1 MQAGFWKGSLVMQSK
16 SFLPSKNMIG
26 LYIQYNILSLSIF
39 SDVPGYSSY
48 ITLTGVCNAICT
60 KVYNASCMILD
71 PWTGIPQ
78 GFPIS
83 DLNSW
88 GCIYIYI
95 RVYIKKNIGD
105 CHSSWA
111 LLSHIL
117 KETVDAS
124 ARASCFLLCFRELPQ
139 NMACGFWFRDS
150 NGSFRELPLN
160 YSELHELNDIL
171 WYYVCTIYIYI

>member
-1 MQAGFWKGSLVMQSK
+1 MRRFCKRACCGHAGSKPKRNEIMQAGFWKGSLVMQSK

-95 RVYIKKNIGD
+95 YTSIYHKEYWGLSFQLSVAFPHFKGNGWCFGESI
-105 CHSSWA
+105 
-111 LLSHIL
+111 LLFVVL
-117 KETVDAS
+117 P
-124 ARASCFLLCFRELPQ
+124 RASTKHGL
-139 NMACGFWFRDS
+139 W
-150 NGSFRELPLN
+150 
-160 YSELHELNDIL
+160 IL
-171 WYYVCTIYIYI
+171 VPRLQW

>member
-83 DLNSW
+83 DLNS
-88 GCIYIYI
+88 
-95 RVYIKKNIGD
+95 
-105 CHSSWA
+105 
-111 LLSHIL
+111 
-117 KETVDAS
+117 
-124 ARASCFLLCFRELPQ
+124 
-139 NMACGFWFRDS
+139 
-150 NGSFRELPLN
+150 
-160 YSELHELNDIL
+160 
-171 WYYVCTIYIYI
+171 